1 MTKKKEH
8 RSDYL
13 KIVGDLTAVEHI
25 TGCRS
30 TTGVEELWRLVI
42 RIQNVNGQ
50 HAGAVQSP
58 YVLNVQ
64 DTLLERCV
72 TGQRAGAVQSSYVL
86 SEQDKLLERCVTGQ
100 RAGTVQSSYVL
111 SERDKLLERCTCW
124 YCSILLCPKR
134 TRQVIGKV

>member
-1 MTKKKEH
+1 MWYRMTPPKKKKKKKH
-8 RSDYL
+8 RRDYL

-50 HAGAVQSP
+50 HAGAVQS
-58 YVLNVQ
+58 
-64 DTLLERCV
+64 
-72 TGQRAGAVQSSYVL
+72 SYVL

-100 RAGTVQSSYVL
+100 RAGDVQSSYVL
-111 SERDKLLERCTCW
+111 NEQDTSLERLKSS
-124 YCSILLCPKR
+124 SIIMSCVRKPW
-134 TRQVIGKV
+134 